1 MNMAKEKQ
9 GIGAQGEHGDPR
21 AIGRWARIYARNRSL
36 PIVIGLLM
44 FALLSFAVGT
54 VSYVGI
60 LAFAGGHML
69 MFAFSMVA
77 LIVVV
82 GFVIYVSV
90 PRWGG
95 RRLEIFANSLYDKE
109 GSVAISNDRSRARKA
124 AGQVAVVALVVCVVL
139 SVILEARGYY
149 PQKYLQPVSALIV
162 IPFLVTLGIL
172 GRLPVGGGWPMLLW
186 PVLYGLHAV
195 LIVAG
200 APILFSGKW
209 EGLNMLLPTAG
220 YGLLAALATHVYSR
234 FALRKLKRLSRMEL
248 PAGDGHGGV
257 TQP

>member
-1 MNMAKEKQ
+1 MNAAKEKQ
-9 GIGAQGEHGDPR
+9 GIGGQGGPGNPR
-21 AIGRWARIYARNRSL
+21 EIGKWARIYAQNRSL
-36 PIVIGLLM
+36 PIVVGLLM
-44 FALLSFAVGT
+44 FAMLSIAVGA
-54 VSYVGI
+54 VSYVGV

-82 GFVIYVSV
+82 GVVIYVSV

-95 RRLEIFANSLYDKE
+95 RRLESYANSLYDKE
-109 GSVAISNDRSRARKA
+109 GSVAISNDRSSARKA
-124 AGQVAVVALVVCVVL
+124 AGHVVMVAFVVCIVL
-139 SVILEARGYY
+139 SMILEARGYFPHRY
-149 PQKYLQPVSALIV
+149 QQPVSALIV
-162 IPFLVTLGIL
+162 IPFMVTLGIL

-220 YGLLAALATHVYSR
+220 YGLLAALASHVYSR
-234 FALRKLKRLSRMEL
+234 FALRKLKRLSRLDL
-248 PAGDGHGGV
+248 PGGAEGG
-257 TQP
+257 Q